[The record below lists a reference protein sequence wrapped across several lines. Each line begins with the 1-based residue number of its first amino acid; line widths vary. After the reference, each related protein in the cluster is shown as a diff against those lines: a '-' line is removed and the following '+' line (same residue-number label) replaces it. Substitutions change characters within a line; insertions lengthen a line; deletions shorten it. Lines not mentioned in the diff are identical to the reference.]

1 MEHATINSIIQLKSF
16 TMKKI
21 FYLALV
27 GVVAMAMT
35 SCNSIDSKLNRMEK
49 ACEAGNYVKAAKI
62 SSEIEKEY
70 DEYKLTDEQEDR
82 YEEVSLKCSKKA
94 LKDNELDDFDF

>member
-1 MEHATINSIIQLKSF
+1 
-16 TMKKI
+16 MKKF

-70 DEYKLTDEQEDR
+70 DEDKLTDEQEDR

-94 LKDNELDDFDF
+94 LKDNELDDLIFNNTKW